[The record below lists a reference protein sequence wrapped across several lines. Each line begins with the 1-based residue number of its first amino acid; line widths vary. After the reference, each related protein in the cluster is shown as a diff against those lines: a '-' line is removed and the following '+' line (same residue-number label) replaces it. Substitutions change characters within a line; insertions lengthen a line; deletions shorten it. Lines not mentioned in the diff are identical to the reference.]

1 MIVDAD
7 AVIDPGTVV
16 VEPLNASVAGCAV
29 L

>member
-7 AVIDPGTVV
+7 AVIDPGTVM
-16 VEPLNASVAGCAV
+16 VEPLNASVAGSAV